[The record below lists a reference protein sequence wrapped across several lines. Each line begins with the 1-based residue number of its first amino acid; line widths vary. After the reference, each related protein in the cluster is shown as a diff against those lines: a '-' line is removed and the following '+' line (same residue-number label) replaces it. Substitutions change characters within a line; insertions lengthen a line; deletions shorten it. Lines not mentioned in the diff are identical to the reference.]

1 MSWPVARSSRTV
13 LTRTLSRP
21 SLVIRTAT
29 RSPSVHTEKN
39 PCMGVG
45 QQSELQK
52 REFGGFSPR

>member
-1 MSWPVARSSRTV
+1 
-13 LTRTLSRP
+13 LSRP